1 MKGKE
6 VCRTHGGLST
16 GPKTKEGRAR
26 CAAAKAVHGR
36 ETREKRAYRSTK
48 MAELYELEM
57 LGRKIG
63 LISGPKTPGRKP
75 KGWQSPEKILD

>member
-6 VCRTHGGLST
+6 VCRTHGGLSR
-16 GPKTKEGRAR
+16 GPVTDEGKAR
-26 CAAAKAVHGR
+26 YAAAKSIHGR
-36 ETREKRAYRSTK
+36 ETRQKRADRSAK
-48 MAELYELEM
+48 MAELYALEM

-75 KGWQSPEKILD
+75 GE

>member
-26 CAAAKAVHGR
+26 CAAAKTIHGR

-63 LISGPKTPGRKP
+63 LISGPKTAGRKP
-75 KGWQSPEKILD
+75 GK